1 MVKRFFLLGVLVL
14 TLVFNGCA
22 PQEKEEEFL
31 GYDRPL
37 GPGEQALVKI
47 TNPYEIPDFTLA
59 CIDLEGLE
67 GAIERSLNYL
77 KKPSSKQFFPING
90 ITHQR
95 VVKSLEV
102 FKGYIESGMTES
114 ELNQAIRENFDVYM
128 SVGYDK
134 KGTVLF
140 TGYYTP
146 ILDGSWGRTQD
157 CLYPLYKKPSDLVK
171 GAFGEILGRQTADGR
186 LEPYPSR
193 FIIESTNMLAGQELI
208 WLKDAFEAYVAQVQ
222 GSAKV
227 RLPDG
232 ELVTVGYAANNGHA
246 YKSISTELVRDGKI
260 AGEELSLPKMI
271 DYFKRKP
278 GDIENY
284 TSRNP
289 RYVFFRK
296 EEGEAR
302 GSLNEPV
309 TEMRTIATDKSIFPR
324 ASLTYVMASLP
335 KMRDGVVVH
344 DIYSGFAL
352 DQDTGG
358 AIRAPGRC
366 DFYMGVGDQAGQL
379 AGRTRKEGKLYY
391 LFVKERYDI
400 PTY

>member
-1 MVKRFFLLGVLVL
+1 MKKRIFLLGVLVL

-22 PQEKEEEFL
+22 PKEKEEEFL

-59 CIDLEGLE
+59 CIDLYGLE
-67 GAIERSLNYL
+67 ESIDRSLNYL
-77 KKPSSKQFFPING
+77 KKPSSKQFFPMCG
-90 ITHQR
+90 ISHER
-95 VVKSLEV
+95 VVKSLET
-102 FKGYIESGMTES
+102 FKGYLQSDIPES
-114 ELNQAIRENFDVYM
+114 ELNQLIRSNFDVYM

-134 KGTVLF
+134 RGTVLY

-146 ILDGSWGRTQD
+146 ILDGSMEKMEGY
-157 CLYPLYKKPSDLVK
+157 LYPLYKKPKDLVK

-186 LEPYPSR
+186 IEPYPSR
-193 FIIESTNMLAGQELI
+193 FIIEATNMLRGQELI

-232 ELVTVGYAANNGHA
+232 EIVTVGYAANNGHA
-246 YKSISTELVRDGKI
+246 YQSIATELVRDGKI
-260 AGEELSLPKMI
+260 TSDQLSLPTMM
-271 DYFKRKP
+271 DYFNKNP
-278 GDIENY
+278 QDVDVYI
-284 TSRNP
+284 SRNP
-289 RYVFFRK
+289 RYVFFRR
-296 EEGEAR
+296 EEGEPR

-309 TEMRTIATDKSIFPR
+309 TPMRTIATDKSIFPR
-324 ASLTYVMASLP
+324 GSLTYVMATLP
-335 KMRDGVVVH
+335 KIRNEVVVQ
-344 DIYSGFAL
+344 DVYSGFAL

-366 DFYMGVGDQAGQL
+366 DFYMGVGEEAGKL

-391 LFVKERYDI
+391 LFIKEEPQI
-400 PTY
+400 LTY

>member
-1 MVKRFFLLGVLVL
+1 MEKRIFLLGIL
-14 TLVFNGCA
+14 TLSLVFNGCA
-22 PQEKEEEFL
+22 PKEKEEEFL

-59 CIDLEGLE
+59 CIDLYGLE
-67 GAIERSLNYL
+67 GSIDRSLNYL
-77 KKPSSKQFFPING
+77 KKPSSKQFFPICG
-90 ITHQR
+90 ISHER
-95 VVKSLEV
+95 VVKSLET
-102 FKGYIESGMTES
+102 FKGYLQSDMPES
-114 ELNQAIRENFDVYM
+114 ELNQLIRDNFDVYM

-134 KGTVLF
+134 RGTVLY

-146 ILDGSWGRTQD
+146 ILDGSMEQTEEY
-157 CLYPLYKKPSDLVK
+157 LYPLYKKPTDLVK
-171 GAFGEILGRQTADGR
+171 GAFGEILGRQTTNGR
-186 LEPYPSR
+186 VEPYPSR
-193 FIIESTNMLAGQELI
+193 FIIETTQMLRGQELI

-227 RLPDG
+227 RLPSG
-232 ELVTVGYAANNGHA
+232 EIVTVGYAANNGHA
-246 YKSISTELVRDGKI
+246 YQSISTELVRDGKI
-260 AGEELSLPKMI
+260 TSDQLSLPTMI
-271 DYFKRKP
+271 DYFNKNP
-278 GDIENY
+278 DDIVTY

-296 EEGEAR
+296 EEGEPR

-309 TEMRTIATDKSIFPR
+309 TPMRTIATDKSIFPR
-324 ASLTYVMASLP
+324 ASLTYVMATLP
-335 KMRDGVVVH
+335 KMRNDVVVQ
-344 DIYSGFAL
+344 DVYSGFAL

-366 DFYMGVGDQAGQL
+366 DFYMGVGEKAGQL

-391 LFVKERYDI
+391 LFIKEGPDPLAY
-400 PTY
+400 